1 MYQIELSINKTG
13 KCVKKDLDE
22 PFHRFEIPS
31 NATFYAEGTIGSN
44 ALPGL
49 GVNVA
54 LFGGNMGDGKM
65 KVQRAS
71 LSICF
76 LVSFDRWYQRILLD
90 IFNFRSLLSD
100 SHPARLYSSSRKCGV
115 QEVWLNS
122 HQVGSLVI
130 HVIFANVTL
139 F

>member
-31 NATFYAEGTIGSN
+31 NATFYGEATIGSN

-54 LFGGNMGDGKM
+54 LFGGEMGDGKT
-65 KVQRAS
+65 KVQRAPALFC
-71 LSICF
+71 LS
-76 LVSFDRWYQRILLD
+76 VSFDRWR
-90 IFNFRSLLSD
+90 
-100 SHPARLYSSSRKCGV
+100 
-115 QEVWLNS
+115 
-122 HQVGSLVI
+122 
-130 HVIFANVTL
+130 
-139 F
+139 